1 MAAQE
6 AEEEEEGFG
15 MVRAGGRFI
24 PLPSLEE
31 EEVEFCLE
39 MLTGLVEAERKG
51 DGDGGV
57 EGVGGEFEGK
67 PKSFLAL
74 EITE

>member
-1 MAAQE
+1 MAPQE
-6 AEEEEEGFG
+6 AELEDGFG
-15 MVRAGGRFI
+15 IVREGGRLI
-24 PLPSLEE
+24 PASL

-39 MLTGLVEAERKG
+39 MGTGLLLLERKG

-74 EITE
+74 TITE